1 MSPKCCP
8 APPPLDPEADPD
20 EEIARY
26 AKALGHP
33 ARVKILRFLLEREE
47 CMAGAIVD
55 ELPLAQSTVSQHLKV
70 LREAG
75 LIHGEVDGTA
85 DLLLRRSSPRRA
97 APHPP
102 RRPHPVRGSRTM
114 SEILVFDP
122 ALCCSSGVCSPDV
135 DESWCASRRTSSG

>member
-8 APPPLDPEADPD
+8 PALPIDPAIEPE
-20 EEIARY
+20 EEIARL

-47 CMAGAIVD
+47 CMAGAISE

-75 LIHGEVDGTA
+75 LIHGEVDGARICYCA
-85 DLLLRRSSPRRA
+85 DPTRLDRLRVLLGHLSIPSP
-97 APHPP
+97 
-102 RRPHPVRGSRTM
+102 V
-114 SEILVFDP
+114 
-122 ALCCSSGVCSPDV
+122 
-135 DESWCASRRTSSG
+135 

>member
-8 APPPLDPEADPD
+8 PPPPLAPGADPD

-33 ARVKILRFLLEREE
+33 ARVKILRFLLGRDE
-47 CMAGAIVD
+47 CIAGAIAD

-75 LIHGEVDGTA
+75 LIHGEVDGLHICYCVDTTRLGRLRE
-85 DLLLRRSSPRRA
+85 LLDRLTLAGA
-97 APHPP
+97 A
-102 RRPHPVRGSRTM
+102 
-114 SEILVFDP
+114 
-122 ALCCSSGVCSPDV
+122 CSAPQP
-135 DESWCASRRTSSG
+135 ESAHV